1 MVLLLVGGTERGRVD
16 LVRGEERFGRD
27 VLEGWGEIVFRE
39 EDFTCE
45 VNNASSEHVS
55 IDTPK

>member
-1 MVLLLVGGTERGRVD
+1 MVFVLVAGTERGRVD
-16 LVRGEERFGRD
+16 LVRGEVRFGRD

-45 VNNASSEHVS
+45 VKSASSAIISHQKPE
-55 IDTPK
+55 

>member
-1 MVLLLVGGTERGRVD
+1 MVFVLVVGTERGRVG
-16 LVRGEERFGRD
+16 LVRGEERVGRD

-45 VNNASSEHVS
+45 VNSASS
-55 IDTPK
+55 DNR